1 MLDNEINNILEKL
14 DADLTT
20 LITKCK
26 CSEKPYDFECVEKG
40 RELRIFAKNKSK
52 WNKNIKRRSWN

>member
-14 DADLTT
+14 DAYLTT

-26 CSEKPYDFECVEKG
+26 CFEKPYDFECVEKG

-52 WNKNIKRRSWN
+52 

>member
-14 DADLTT
+14 DAYLTT

-26 CSEKPYDFECVEKG
+26 CFEKPYDFECVEKV
-40 RELRIFAKNKSK
+40 RELRIFAENKSK
-52 WNKNIKRRSWN
+52 WNKDIKRRSWN

>member
-14 DADLTT
+14 DGDFTT

-26 CSEKPYDFECVEKG
+26 CFEKPYDFECVEKV
-40 RELRIFAKNKSK
+40 RELRIFAEDKSK
-52 WNKNIKRRSWN
+52 